1 MAGGSSATRP
11 CSPPQQSHTEPVTF
25 WRDIQKPV
33 ARHLALDPDAPL
45 DQPPDGLARA
55 VVRAARRII
64 SKRTR
69 PVSFRTFV
77 SLAFD
82 DMCQYLPYSIPTW
95 AAWQHPI
102 TWLKWAITRKRAQSH
117 TQFAE
122 WIICAV
128 RDSGLAD
135 ITVVNE
141 HVLFAPKA
149 SAPGR
154 QNGEHVS

>member
-1 MAGGSSATRP
+1 M
-11 CSPPQQSHTEPVTF
+11 TF
-25 WRDIQKPV
+25 WKDIQRPV
-33 ARHLALDPDAPL
+33 ARHLAFDPDAPL
-45 DQPPDGLARA
+45 DRPPDGLARA

-69 PVSFRTFV
+69 PVSFRTFA

-82 DMCQYLPYSIPTW
+82 YLPYSVPTW

-141 HVLFAPKA
+141 HVLFVSKA

-154 QNGEHVS
+154 QHGEHVS